1 MKMIQAGSCNID
13 NEPSYVKLVLLVDAK
28 TNKITGTEYA
38 RDQNNQYTKADHITW
53 TGEVLNDESFRLQE
67 KYSFTCSEVK
77 RTETLHFIGVK
88 DENRI
93 KLTDRFAMCPDMNC
107 IFDIEYDLK
116 IVNNWSRA
124 TPTFP
129 YLDLQLIAHPQP
141 YDSNDQA
148 FYKLE
153 KYTSTRQAVIPV
165 LLDQYGLLVSRKSAL

>member
-1 MKMIQAGSCNID
+1 MKYTLLFLTFLASMSCTLFAQQTITLVGTKKFIQAGSCNID

-38 RDQNNQYTKADHITW
+38 RDQNNQYAKADYITW
-53 TGEVLNDESFRLQE
+53 TGEVLNDASFRLEE
-67 KYSFTCSEVK
+67 KYSFTCSEVR

-116 IVNNWSRA
+116 I
-124 TPTFP
+124 
-129 YLDLQLIAHPQP
+129 L
-141 YDSNDQA
+141 SN
-148 FYKLE
+148 
-153 KYTSTRQAVIPV
+153 
-165 LLDQYGLLVSRKSAL
+165 

>member
-1 MKMIQAGSCNID
+1 MAVESATNPIIMKYALLLLISTAITSFTLFAQQTITLVGTMKLIQAGSCNID

-53 TGEVLNDESFRLQE
+53 TGEVLNDASFRLQE

-116 IVNNWSRA
+116 IVAN
-124 TPTFP
+124 
-129 YLDLQLIAHPQP
+129 
-141 YDSNDQA
+141 
-148 FYKLE
+148 
-153 KYTSTRQAVIPV
+153 
-165 LLDQYGLLVSRKSAL
+165 